1 MSEFV
6 GWWPVPVIL
15 PIIKLFLSM
24 TKHAYSHVAAFF
36 FFSFFFLSLSLF
48 ASFSHT
54 TGAATKFPLGE
65 GSDNLR
71 AARSVFVIA
80 RRRLTTAI
88 TNANIGTAVS
98 AWCSD
103 PTTAAATYGDISGWD
118 TSSVTDGFECLFTR
132 YAYGDCTT
140 VYCSTAST
148 FNDDISSWD
157 TSSATTMYYMFRG
170 AYDFN
175 QDISAWDGK

>member
-1 MSEFV
+1 M
-6 GWWPVPVIL
+6 IL

-24 TKHAYSHVAAFF
+24 AKHAYSHVAAFL
-36 FFSFFFLSLSLF
+36 FFSFLFFLSLTLSLSHSLSLF

-118 TSSVTDGFECLFTR
+118 TSSVTDGFYYLIYSNCGTSGTITR
-132 YAYGDCTT
+132 
-140 VYCSTAST
+140 ST
-148 FNDDISSWD
+148 FNEDISGWDTRSATTMVQMFYYAEAFNQDISSWD
-157 TSSATTMYYMFRG
+157 
-170 AYDFN
+170 
-175 QDISAWDGK
+175 GK

>member
-1 MSEFV
+1 MASACDSPYHQAF
-6 GWWPVPVIL
+6 PFYDKTRIFTRRCF
-15 PIIKLFLSM
+15 LFL
-24 TKHAYSHVAAFF
+24 FF
-36 FFSFFFLSLSLF
+36 FFSLSLSLF

-118 TSSVTDGFECLFTR
+118 TSSVTDGFECLFT
-132 YAYGDCTT
+132 GSTSNSDCTT

-157 TSSATTMYYMFRG
+157 TSSATTMAYMFFR
-170 AYDFN
+170 AYAFN
-175 QDISAWDGK
+175 QDISSWDGK

>member
-1 MSEFV
+1 MASACDSPYHQAFPLY
-6 GWWPVPVIL
+6 GKTRI
-15 PIIKLFLSM
+15 F
-24 TKHAYSHVAAFF
+24 TRRCFF
-36 FFSFFFLSLSLF
+36 FFSFLFFFLSLSLF

-80 RRRLTTAI
+80 GRRLTTAI
-88 TNANIGTAVS
+88 TNTNIGTAVS

-118 TSSVTDGFECLFTR
+118 TSSVTDGFYYLIYSNCGTSGTITR
-132 YAYGDCTT
+132 
-140 VYCSTAST
+140 ST
-148 FNDDISSWD
+148 FDEDISSWD
-157 TSSATTMYYMFRG
+157 TSSATTMYYMFYY
-170 AYDFN
+170 ADAFN

>member
-1 MSEFV
+1 MA
-6 GWWPVPVIL
+6 VIL

-24 TKHAYSHVAAFF
+24 AKHAYSHVAAFF
-36 FFSFFFLSLSLF
+36 SFFLFFSLSLSLF

-118 TSSVTDGFECLFTR
+118 TSSVTDGFASLIYYWCGNGGTITR
-132 YAYGDCTT
+132 Y
-140 VYCSTAST
+140 T
-148 FNDDISSWD
+148 FDEDISSWD
-157 TSSATTMYYMFRG
+157 TSSATTMSQMFRS
-170 AYDFN
+170 AEAFN

>member
-1 MSEFV
+1 
-6 GWWPVPVIL
+6 
-15 PIIKLFLSM
+15 M

-36 FFSFFFLSLSLF
+36 LFFFFSLSLSLF

-118 TSSVTDGFECLFTR
+118 TSSVTDGFECLFSK
-132 YAYGDCTT
+132 YAYGYCTT

-148 FNDDISSWD
+148 FNDDISSWN
-157 TSSATTMYYMFRG
+157 TSSATTMASMFFY
-170 AYDFN
+170 ADAFN
-175 QDISAWDGK
+175 QDISSWDGK

>member
-1 MSEFV
+1 MASACDSPYHQAF
-6 GWWPVPVIL
+6 PFYDKTRIFTRRCF
-15 PIIKLFLSM
+15 LFL
-24 TKHAYSHVAAFF
+24 FF
-36 FFSFFFLSLSLF
+36 FFSLSLSLF

-118 TSSVTDGFECLFTR
+118 TSSVTDGFYELIYSNCGTSGTITR
-132 YAYGDCTT
+132 
-140 VYCSTAST
+140 ST
-148 FNDDISSWD
+148 FDEDISSWN
-157 TSSATTMYYMFRG
+157 TSSATTMAYMFFY
-170 AYDFN
+170 ASDFN

>member
-36 FFSFFFLSLSLF
+36 FFFFLFFFSLSLSLF

-118 TSSVTDGFECLFTR
+118 TSSVTDGFYYLIYSNCGTSGTITR
-132 YAYGDCTT
+132 
-140 VYCSTAST
+140 ST
-148 FNDDISSWD
+148 FDEDISSWD
-157 TSSATTMYYMFRG
+157 TSSATTMSQMFR
-170 AYDFN
+170 
-175 QDISAWDGK
+175 SAEALLKLLCMTLS

>member
-1 MSEFV
+1 M
-6 GWWPVPVIL
+6 
-15 PIIKLFLSM
+15 
-24 TKHAYSHVAAFF
+24 
-36 FFSFFFLSLSLF
+36 
-48 ASFSHT
+48 
-54 TGAATKFPLGE
+54 GE

-80 RRRLTTAI
+80 GRRLTTAI

-157 TSSATTMYYMFRG
+157 TSSATTMYYMFYY
-170 AYDFN
+170 AEAFN

>member
-1 MSEFV
+1 MASACDSPYHQAF
-6 GWWPVPVIL
+6 PFYDKTRI
-15 PIIKLFLSM
+15 F
-24 TKHAYSHVAAFF
+24 TRRCFF

-132 YAYGDCTT
+132 YAYGGCTT

-157 TSSATTMYYMFRG
+157 TSSTTTMYSMFYQ
-170 AYDFN
+170 AYAFN

>member
-1 MSEFV
+1 M
-6 GWWPVPVIL
+6 
-15 PIIKLFLSM
+15 
-24 TKHAYSHVAAFF
+24 
-36 FFSFFFLSLSLF
+36 
-48 ASFSHT
+48 
-54 TGAATKFPLGE
+54 GE

-71 AARSVFVIA
+71 AARSVFVVA

-98 AWCSD
+98 AWCSN

-132 YAYGDCTT
+132 YANGDCTT

-157 TSSATTMYYMFRG
+157 TSSATTMYYMF
-170 AYDFN
+170 AYAEAFN

>member
-1 MSEFV
+1 M
-6 GWWPVPVIL
+6 
-15 PIIKLFLSM
+15 
-24 TKHAYSHVAAFF
+24 
-36 FFSFFFLSLSLF
+36 
-48 ASFSHT
+48 
-54 TGAATKFPLGE
+54 GE

-88 TNANIGTAVS
+88 TNDNIKTAVT

-132 YAYGDCTT
+132 YAYNDCTT
-140 VYCSTAST
+140 VYCSTAAT

-157 TSSATTMYYMFRG
+157 TSSATTMAYMFYN
-170 AYDFN
+170 AEAFN

>member
-1 MSEFV
+1 M
-6 GWWPVPVIL
+6 
-15 PIIKLFLSM
+15 
-24 TKHAYSHVAAFF
+24 
-36 FFSFFFLSLSLF
+36 
-48 ASFSHT
+48 
-54 TGAATKFPLGE
+54 GE

-132 YAYGDCTT
+132 YAFGDCTT
-140 VYCSTAST
+140 VYCSGPTYYAYT

-157 TSSATTMYYMFRG
+157 TSSATTMYFMFCH
-170 AYDFN
+170 AYAFN

>member
-1 MSEFV
+1 M
-6 GWWPVPVIL
+6 
-15 PIIKLFLSM
+15 
-24 TKHAYSHVAAFF
+24 
-36 FFSFFFLSLSLF
+36 
-48 ASFSHT
+48 
-54 TGAATKFPLGE
+54 GE

-132 YAYGDCTT
+132 FVVGCTT

-148 FNDDISSWD
+148 FNGDISSWD
-157 TSSATTMYYMFRG
+157 TSSATTMYYMFFY
-170 AYDFN
+170 ADAFN

>member
-1 MSEFV
+1 MASACDSPYHQAF
-6 GWWPVPVIL
+6 PFYDKTRI
-15 PIIKLFLSM
+15 F
-24 TKHAYSHVAAFF
+24 TRRCFF
-36 FFSFFFLSLSLF
+36 FFSFFFSLSLSLF

-118 TSSVTDGFECLFTR
+118 TSSVTDGFAYLFNS
-132 YAYGDCTT
+132 YASGDDDDCTT

-148 FNDDISSWD
+148 FNDDISSWN
-157 TSSATTMYYMFRG
+157 TSSATTMYYMFNY
-170 AYDFN
+170 ASAFN

>member
-1 MSEFV
+1 M
-6 GWWPVPVIL
+6 
-15 PIIKLFLSM
+15 
-24 TKHAYSHVAAFF
+24 
-36 FFSFFFLSLSLF
+36 
-48 ASFSHT
+48 
-54 TGAATKFPLGE
+54 GE

-98 AWCSD
+98 AWCSN

-132 YAYGDCTT
+132 YDDGDCTT
-140 VYCSTAST
+140 VYCSTAAT

-157 TSSATTMYYMFRG
+157 TSSATTMAYMFYN
-170 AYDFN
+170 AEAFN